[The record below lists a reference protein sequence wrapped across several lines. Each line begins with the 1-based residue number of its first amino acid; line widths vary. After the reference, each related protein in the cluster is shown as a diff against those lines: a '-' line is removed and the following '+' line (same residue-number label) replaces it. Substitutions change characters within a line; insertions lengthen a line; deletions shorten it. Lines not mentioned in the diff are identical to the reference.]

1 VIRNINLQI
10 DENIYNNVMFLLNH
24 LKIDGLKII
33 ENKQEDQRKTDNCID
48 FSQYNIKAFEEIE
61 DPAKWQRKIRDE
73 WN

>member
-1 VIRNINLQI
+1 MTRNINLQI

-33 ENKQEDQRKTDNCID
+33 EDKQEDQKKTDDYID
-48 FSQYNIKAFEEIE
+48 FSQYNIKAFKEIE
-61 DPAKWQRKIRDE
+61 DPVKWQREIRDE